1 MRAVFLTVLGLGL
14 GLGLGSGLAA
24 CSSSPSGAGSAEAA
38 PAPTSPVE
46 DAAPSDGAAPDTAAP
61 ASDAAAT
68 TDGGVDAGTPLTYR
82 NSLSVCWTNAACP
95 RAMIIAH
102 GGDWSATTVPYGSMG
117 AVIAA
122 YDHGVDGVKLDVRV
136 TKDDVPVISHSSPI
150 EIYESLDCYNQRIE
164 DMTAAQV
171 ANCHFVQKASE
182 SFQRLDTV
190 LNYLRGKMVVEL
202 TVKLPAD
209 YARTIKEVNTLGAQD
224 FAFLEVSTAEL
235 QTVLPAIPGSSQ
247 IYWLANVG
255 STFSDIDVLL
265 DTVKNPH
272 AFMVEMDPSAQTS
285 TLVTTK
291 LHPANVR
298 AFTYD
303 SSATASVAELKA
315 LFDQGFDVVS
325 ANTTPNNGAARVAV
339 NTARGISPP

>member
-1 MRAVFLTVLGLGL
+1 MRAVVLAVLGLCL
-14 GLGLGSGLAA
+14 CLCLLA
-24 CSSSPSGAGSAEAA
+24 CSSSPSGAASTAT
-38 PAPTSPVE
+38 PAPTSPAE
-46 DAAPSDGAAPDTAAP
+46 NGPAPGDASAPDTVAP
-61 ASDAAAT
+61 AADAAAT
-68 TDGGVDAGTPLTYR
+68 TDAGADAGTPATYR
-82 NSLSVCWTNAACP
+82 NSLSVCWTNATCP
-95 RAMIIAH
+95 RAMIVAH

-122 YDHGVDGVKLDVRV
+122 YDHGVDAVKLDVRV

-171 ANCHFVQKASE
+171 AGCHFVQKASE

-190 LNYLRGKMVVEL
+190 LNYLRGKMVVQL

-209 YARTIKEVNTLGAQD
+209 YARTIKEVNALGAQD

-235 QTVLPAIPGSSQ
+235 QTVLPPLPGSNQ
-247 IYWLANVG
+247 IYWLVNVG

-303 SSATASVAELKA
+303 SSATASVAELTA

-325 ANTTPNNGAARVAV
+325 ANATANNGAARVAV
-339 NTARGISPP
+339 NNGRGVTPP